1 MEINKVLF
9 LLRHGEA
16 AMSSASRRDFER
28 PLTETGKKQLE
39 RLAKTLITKGFTF
52 DLILCSNAKR
62 TEETAKIIQE
72 QLPTNQTKFL
82 PELYES
88 GPSTILNLINSVSDE
103 VDQLLLIG
111 HNPGISAVTSFLSGQ
126 DFISLKPGM
135 LAKLEIFQDR
145 WDGVGKNTALLTEI
159 LY

>member
-39 RLAKTLITKGFTF
+39 RLSKTLKANGLSF

-88 GPSTILNLINSVSDE
+88 GPSTILNLINHVSDE

-111 HNPGISAVTSFLSGQ
+111 HNPGISAVTAFLSGQ